1 MQKHFYLVTLGC
13 HQISNL
19 CCWIFPFDF
28 LLMFWHEENSEK
40 AKESKQEKKNQQRR
54 GRQSR
59 EDIFQT
65 LICSQNRIVGYILEK
80 KKISGQ
86 RKRNTGKGKE
96 AIEKE
101 KTNDTEEK
109 RSNIV
114 LKER

>member
-40 AKESKQEKKNQQRR
+40 AKESKQEKKKSIEKRQEKQRR
-54 GRQSR
+54 HISDTNMQL
-59 EDIFQT
+59 E
-65 LICSQNRIVGYILEK
+65 QNSGIHTGK

-101 KTNDTEEK
+101 KTNDTEEE
-109 RSNIV
+109 RRNIV